1 MIRPVTCVCFLLACG
16 AGLYLYQA
24 KHRVNVLDEQI
35 RQTVRATDA
44 VREQIRLLHAEWTRL
59 SQPDRLQKL
68 ADQFLNLKTTSPSQF
83 TSMAELDARLP
94 PVPPPQPEPAPAAA
108 SPAAPPPAPA
118 EMPIASASPPPT
130 PPAPASAPKST
141 EIEPLAPP
149 HLQVEH
155 PHVAPTTS
163 AVASAPRPTP
173 PIVRTHP
180 AVIEAADRPPWPPR
194 KPSPIPAVAPTQ
206 PPAPIS
212 GSLLGMAHAA
222 INPAPQPVPIYSNGG
237 PNGN

>member
-94 PVPPPQPEPAPAAA
+94 SVRAPQPVPAPSATPLVEVPVASVSPPQTPAPTA
-108 SPAAPPPAPA
+108 PPAPPPKPA
-118 EMPIASASPPPT
+118 EVTSPP
-130 PPAPASAPKST
+130 SVH
-141 EIEPLAPP
+141 EPI
-149 HLQVEH
+149 EH
-155 PHVAPTTS
+155 PRVAPMTS
-163 AVASAPRPTP
+163 AVASAQRSTTP
-173 PIVRTHP
+173 IIRTRP
-180 AVIEAADRPPWPPR
+180 AVIEAADRPLWPLR
-194 KPSPIPAVAPTQ
+194 KSSPVPAAALSQ
-206 PPAPIS
+206 PPPLAT
-212 GSLLGMAHAA
+212 GSLLGMAHAGA
-222 INPAPQPVPIYSNGG
+222 SPAPAPVPLNFRWG